1 MSTVGLY
8 THMDIHVHSHILE
21 RTHIHKLILI
31 DLFFNLLSVIDGF
44 EQELRISY
52 Q

>member
-8 THMDIHVHSHILE
+8 THTDIHVHSHILE
-21 RTHIHKLILI
+21 DTHMHKLILI
-31 DLFFNLLSVIDGF
+31 DLFYNLFVIDGF
-44 EQELRISY
+44 EQELCISY